1 MEPHKEETLNV
12 VDVKTRTA
20 KAYKEAAAEYGA
32 ENTFTAVEIAVA
44 KKVVRAVKDCP
55 EAWDMIYGAATE
67 VPAIG
72 NILGYPFRAKNR
84 YTAQGNAYCRLK
96 DYGRHT

>member
-1 MEPHKEETLNV
+1 M
-12 VDVKTRTA
+12 
-20 KAYKEAAAEYGA
+20 GA

-72 NILGYPFRAKNR
+72 NILGSTTLELK
-84 YTAQGNAYCRLK
+84 QIYCIKERVL
-96 DYGRHT
+96 